1 MPNWNTIDWSK
12 GIRLLPAEGGL
23 RVGRFRKIKPVKI
36 IPFLKENFLLPA
48 LNNKI
53 FADLAAKGGL
63 SEPLGGNPRSGFL
76 PRSPKASGVV
86 RSQRGNF
93 P

>member
-63 SEPLGGNPRSGFL
+63 SEPLGGNPEADFYPARLRRAG
-76 PRSPKASGVV
+76 
-86 RSQRGNF
+86 
-93 P
+93 

>member
-23 RVGRFRKIKPVKI
+23 RVGRLRKIKPAKI

-48 LNNKI
+48 LNK
-53 FADLAAKGGL
+53 
-63 SEPLGGNPRSGFL
+63 
-76 PRSPKASGVV
+76 
-86 RSQRGNF
+86 
-93 P
+93 